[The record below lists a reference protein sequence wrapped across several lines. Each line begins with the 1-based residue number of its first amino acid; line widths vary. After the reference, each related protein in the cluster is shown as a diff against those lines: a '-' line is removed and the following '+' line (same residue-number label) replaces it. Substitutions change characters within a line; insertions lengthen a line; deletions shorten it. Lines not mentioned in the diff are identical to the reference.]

1 MATNK
6 GTENNII
13 KLTEVTEQDL
23 AEAMMDK
30 FGAKYSK
37 DGKRLIKGPFHTSH
51 YYIYYI
57 KEGTEIICKK
67 AFFRR
72 HSLTSINI
80 PPSVTTIGHSAF
92 SSCSSLTSIKIPP
105 SVTEIGEDAFLWCKR
120 LNAFTELEIS
130 RRFGDIVL
138 PKFGIRNS
146 L

>member
-23 AEAMMDK
+23 AEAMVHKYGD
-30 FGAKYSK
+30 KYSQ
-37 DGKRLIKGPFHTSH
+37 DGKRLIKGPCHTSH
-51 YYIYYI
+51 YNI

-92 SSCSSLTSIKIPP
+92 SYEKEMSL
-105 SVTEIGEDAFLWCKR
+105 FQ
-120 LNAFTELEIS
+120 
-130 RRFGDIVL
+130 IV
-138 PKFGIRNS
+138 
-146 L
+146 